1 MVLIFFLAVNAFL
14 AIDILKEFSVKL
26 DVDNTIISKIY
37 ENNKAIEII
46 SKLKINKNKGIYT
59 DTINFINIENAEAIY
74 SDGTIS
80 KIKISLRNNYIFL
93 NNQET
98 VNLRLLLIGIDNNKQ
113 IEGIRFKLLSS
124 VNTYYDQI
132 SNDNNI
138 LYINLEELNNE
149 FEKNKNDLSFKI
161 KNLLNNN
168 QLIELAQL
176 NSQGNILGYSSLFS
190 NNIIY
195 YISDDILYLINLKTG
210 DINEVKS
217 LDSIFSNNIKQN
229 KINDNIMT
237 NYNNELFIISDLGF
251 ISKYNPTSNTI
262 LKFSNNIIK
271 PVSNSRNILSYDNNI
286 ISNFDEILIINEI
299 LHDASNNR
307 GNEYR
312 IIFENEILDMYEYED
327 TLYIIEDS
335 NNNNIHIINLKQL
348 LSKLKH
354 SDKNIHEI
362 KQFNKIDEIIKLNID
377 GISHIDAE
385 NVYANQN
392 NKILKFN
399 KNFEEGQKENYLHIK
414 NNIKI
419 FQNRIEFNDIN
430 KDIDVKKLISNDN
443 GAFIIDNNNKLFFLK
458 NE

>member
-1 MVLIFFLAVNAFL
+1 
-14 AIDILKEFSVKL
+14 
-26 DVDNTIISKIY
+26 
-37 ENNKAIEII
+37 
-46 SKLKINKNKGIYT
+46 
-59 DTINFINIENAEAIY
+59 
-74 SDGTIS
+74 
-80 KIKISLRNNYIFL
+80 
-93 NNQET
+93 
-98 VNLRLLLIGIDNNKQ
+98 
-113 IEGIRFKLLSS
+113 FKLLSS

>member
-1 MVLIFFLAVNAFL
+1 VVLIFFLAVNAFL

-46 SKLKINKNKGIYT
+46 SKLKINKNKDIYT

>member
-46 SKLKINKNKGIYT
+46 SKLKINKNKDIYT

>member
-46 SKLKINKNKGIYT
+46 SKLKINKNKDIYT

-271 PVSNSRNILSYDNNI
+271 PLSNSRNILSYDNNI